1 MPKKFSQRSEDLR
14 RALAQEAARIMAE
27 HGIEDF
33 LQAKRKAA
41 DRLGVNDVAVLP
53 KNIEIVDALRAHQRL
68 FGRETHDHPLREQ
81 RRIALDTMR
90 ILAQFQPRLVG
101 SVLTGTATNYSDIN
115 LHLFTDVSETVAIHL
130 LDLGVPHEFYERR
143 VKMDAERS
151 VNYPAL
157 RFEANGRTVD
167 ATVFPIDGIR
177 GWPADEAGGCAG
189 SVGVDRR
196 QLGLLPGDFD
206 RWGGGRPGSG
216 RPEAV
221 AGWRS

>member
-1 MPKKFSQRSEDLR
+1 MPKKFSQRTEDLR

-53 KNIEIVDALRAHQRL
+53 KNVEIEAALREHQRL
-68 FGRETHDHPLREQ
+68 FGRDTHDHSLQEQ
-81 RRIALDTMR
+81 RRIALDTMQL
-90 ILAQFQPRLVG
+90 LAEFQPRLVG

-115 LHLFTDVSETVAIHL
+115 LHLFADRPESVAIRL
-130 LDLGVPHEFYERR
+130 LDLDIPHEFYDRR

-151 VNYPAL
+151 VTQPAL
-157 RFEANGRTVD
+157 RFDAGGRTVE

-177 GWPADEAGGCAG
+177 QSPY
-189 SVGVDRR
+189 SPVD
-196 QLGLLPGDFD
+196 
-206 RWGGGRPGSG
+206 GRPMK
-216 RPEAV
+216 RADAREV
-221 AGWRS
+221 AELIGNEPPDFP

>member
-1 MPKKFSQRSEDLR
+1 MPKKFSQRTEDMR

-41 DRLGVNDVAVLP
+41 DRLGVNDVSVLP
-53 KNIEIVDALRAHQRL
+53 KNIEIEAALRAHQRL
-68 FGRETHDHPLREQ
+68 FGRESHDHSLREQ
-81 RRIALDTMR
+81 RRIALKTMR
-90 ILAQFQPRLVG
+90 VLAEFNPRLVG
-101 SVLTGTATNYSDIN
+101 SVLNGTATEYSDIN
-115 LHLFTDVSETVAIHL
+115 LHLFADASETVAIRL
-130 LDLGVPHEFYERR
+130 LDMGMPHEFYERR

-177 GWPADEAGGCAG
+177 QSP
-189 SVGVDRR
+189 SSPVD
-196 QLGLLPGDFD
+196 
-206 RWGGGRPGSG
+206 GRPMKRADAREVSQLIGSN
-216 RPEAV
+216 
-221 AGWRS
+221 

>member
-1 MPKKFSQRSEDLR
+1 MAKKFSQRAEDLR
-14 RALAQEAARIMAE
+14 SALAQEAARLMAE

-53 KNIEIVDALRAHQRL
+53 KNIEIEAALRAHQRL
-68 FGRETHDHPLREQ
+68 
-81 RRIALDTMR
+81 
-90 ILAQFQPRLVG
+90 LVG

-115 LHLFTDVSETVAIHL
+115 LHLFADRSESVAMRL
-130 LDLGVPHEFYERR
+130 LEIGVPHEFYERR
-143 VKMDAERS
+143 VKMDADRS

-177 GWPADEAGGCAG
+177 QSPY
-189 SVGVDRR
+189 SPVD
-196 QLGLLPGDFD
+196 
-206 RWGGGRPGSG
+206 GRPMKRADAREVS
-216 RPEAV
+216 ELV
-221 AGWRS
+221 DSN